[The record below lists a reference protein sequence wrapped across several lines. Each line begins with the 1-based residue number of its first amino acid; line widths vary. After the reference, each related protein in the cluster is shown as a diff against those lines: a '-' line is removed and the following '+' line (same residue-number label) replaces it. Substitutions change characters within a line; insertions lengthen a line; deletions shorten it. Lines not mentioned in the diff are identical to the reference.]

1 MVSWPQYDYS
11 HFFLLKSSFKIHYEQ
26 AVLLKKKVSD
36 QISLSTP
43 KFNKLQSMWIHTIL
57 IFVPLYAI

>member
-43 KFNKLQSMWIHTIL
+43 KFNKL
-57 IFVPLYAI
+57 

>member
-11 HFFLLKSSFKIHYEQ
+11 HFFFLLKSSFKIHYEQ
-26 AVLLKKKVSD
+26 AVLLKKKVLD

-43 KFNKLQSMWIHTIL
+43 KFNKL
-57 IFVPLYAI
+57 